1 MSSCILTMSLS
12 SVMFTTIPVKAND
25 TQNLREDC
33 VIFGEC
39 GSDTIN
45 LLDNIAQGKNEG
57 YEYKD
62 NTDYECYKYNRTSL
76 DFEEGRFNNIYCVK
90 FKSGNLIDL
99 FRIGQ
104 NEEFL
109 SRFSSMVFALNAENY
124 KNSIKCGRFSN
135 YLDEIDDF
143 FEHKVKIKIIVNHH
157 NDTNSDDK
165 YANINSGFLSG
176 KYKNLE
182 IDHDIPVITPGYEYG
197 SIFAYPIT
205 HYYGYGNCKNYY
217 TDGHIDFWS
226 ITGLSQE
233 PSPIDCSQIDYD
245 TDNDKP
251 VAPSTNRLYSCM
263 QNHPVVSGIGTLG
276 AIALISGVIY
286 KVVNPSLTKTFK
298 NSNNSKVDIS
308 TLDKI
313 KKSSNCKQ
321 LKNQSKN

>member
-76 DFEEGRFNNIYCVK
+76 DFEEGRFNNIYCVE

-109 SRFSSMVFALNAENY
+109 SRFSSMVFVLNAENY

-182 IDHDIPVITPGYEYG
+182 
-197 SIFAYPIT
+197 
-205 HYYGYGNCKNYY
+205 
-217 TDGHIDFWS
+217 
-226 ITGLSQE
+226 
-233 PSPIDCSQIDYD
+233 IDYD